1 MVDAFEKNR
10 EEAKVIPYRLPVE
23 LVPSP
28 SPLTVSAT
36 REQTYGYTP
45 WSRKSALASIRL
57 LSVDVKCAYLFGKP
71 TGNDCRG
78 PRQQAPLEW
87 KQIYI
92 VNIFTMWID
101 YLNRILLNFDCR
113 AR

>member
-78 PRQQAPLEW
+78 PRHASTTGMEADLYCQHLHN
-87 KQIYI
+87 
-92 VNIFTMWID
+92 VD
-101 YLNRILLNFDCR
+101 RLS
-113 AR
+113 